1 MGGSWLRRINSGVG
15 DHLENQS
22 LLVGFVAVAEA
33 DFDREVALRDAEAG
47 GHRLKPR
54 GLSWSQGYFSGLD
67 GEVAEQG
74 AEFENLDFERVRAVV
89 REREVELHGGIV
101 FGAGACADGRRT
113 GTFAVE
119 VGAASTR
126 TAATATTAANSNR
139 PHAGACAETA
149 TAASRST
156 AFAARTTVSATRA
169 AGTAG
174 EVGATETHGG
184 GKLRVE
190 KFTGGLHR
198 GHVDGLGAAVGPAW
212 RAGAAGGGTEGDD
225 GGEAQ
230 RGEPT
235 RGAKGKRARRIHDGK
250 TCGLGVRNKLPSVY
264 KREVG
269 IVPMHVLNRVR

>member
-1 MGGSWLRRINSGVG
+1 
-15 DHLENQS
+15 

-54 GLSWSQGYFSGLD
+54 GLSWSQGYFGGLD

-89 REREVELHGGIV
+89 REREVELHGGV
-101 FGAGACADGRRT
+101 GLGAGARADGRRA
-113 GTFAVE
+113 GPFAAE
-119 VGAASTR
+119 FGAASTR
-126 TAATATTAANSNR
+126 TAATTTTTTTTTTTNSNG

-184 GKLRVE
+184 RKLRFE

-198 GHVDGLGAAVGPAW
+198 RHVDGLGAAVGPAR
-212 RAGAAGGGTEGDD
+212 RAGAAGGGAEGDD
-225 GGEAQ
+225 GGEAK

-250 TCGLGVRNKLPSVY
+250 TCGLRVRKKLPSVY

-269 IVPMHVLNRVR
+269 IVPMHVFNRVR